1 MSGNQRSPYDV
12 RRSPTA
18 LHFRSSYSSDGQ
30 NSRLSQYDPTT
41 PVHAHSPVAYNASN
55 HSSTRLP
62 LPTNTPSSSSGT
74 FYDPT
79 QAERSE
85 SNSSWSYSG
94 YPRQSSQS
102 HHSPIVGGQEFFV
115 PPNFCSHS
123 GQQPF
128 GYRENSL
135 PSRSVE
141 PGSRPSF
148 SIHSPVS
155 SNGIPGR
162 LESRVMDS
170 KPSYHEPVSPS
181 SVYVRFKPNSVTS
194 ACLCTDNSLEGN
206 PRTPP

>member
-1 MSGNQRSPYDV
+1 MSGNQRSPYEV

-18 LHFRSSYSSDGQ
+18 LHFRPSYSSDGQ
-30 NSRLSQYDPTT
+30 NPRLSQYDPTT
-41 PVHAHSPVAYNASN
+41 PVHAHSPVAYNANN
-55 HSSTRLP
+55 HPPTRLP
-62 LPTNTPSSSSGT
+62 LPTNTPSSSGT

-85 SNSSWSYSG
+85 SNSSWPYP
-94 YPRQSSQS
+94 YPRPQ
-102 HHSPIVGGQEFFV
+102 HSPIVGGQEFFML
-115 PPNFCSHS
+115 PNFCSQS

-128 GYRENSL
+128 GYRDSSL

-141 PGSRPSF
+141 PGSRASF

-162 LESRVMDS
+162 LEPRIMDS

-181 SVYVRFKPNSVTS
+181 SVYVRFKQNPITSV
-194 ACLCTDNSLEGN
+194 CLCTDNSLEGC

>member
-18 LHFRSSYSSDGQ
+18 LHFRPSYSSDGQ
-30 NSRLSQYDPTT
+30 NSRLGQYDPTT
-41 PVHAHSPVAYNASN
+41 PVHAHSPVAYNANN

-62 LPTNTPSSSSGT
+62 LPTNTPSSSGT

-85 SNSSWSYSG
+85 PNSSWPYSG
-94 YPRQSSQS
+94 YSRQPSQS
-102 HHSPIVGGQEFFV
+102 QHSPIVGGQEFFML
-115 PPNFCSHS
+115 PNFCSQS

-141 PGSRPSF
+141 PGSRASF

-162 LESRVMDS
+162 LESRIMDS
-170 KPSYHEPVSPS
+170 KPPYLEPASPS
-181 SVYVRFKPNSVTS
+181 SVYVRFVQNPITSV
-194 ACLCTDNSLEGN
+194 CLCTDNSLEGC